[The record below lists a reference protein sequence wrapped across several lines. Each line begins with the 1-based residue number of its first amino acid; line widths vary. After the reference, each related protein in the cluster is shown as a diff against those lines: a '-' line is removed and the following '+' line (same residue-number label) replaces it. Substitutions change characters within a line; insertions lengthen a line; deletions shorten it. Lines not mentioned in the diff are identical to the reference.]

1 MTATAQNR
9 IEVGRAVCASAT
21 PDLATAS
28 SRNIAPDRRA
38 ANADDFRP
46 KHRQVVE
53 AAAARIGRAIAGAVQ
68 RERDRLERRRTVRE
82 LRLLGR
88 SRLADIGIEPDDV
101 ERVVDEMI
109 AARRARTEADGR
121 RPQSNS
127 K

>member
-1 MTATAQNR
+1 MRATAQNG
-9 IEVGRAVCASAT
+9 IEAGRPVSASAT
-21 PDLATAS
+21 PDLATTP

-38 ANADDFRP
+38 ANADDFLP

-53 AAAARIGRAIAGAVQ
+53 AAAARIGRAIAGVVQ
-68 RERDRLERRRTVRE
+68 RERDNLERRLTVRE

-88 SRLADIGIEPDDV
+88 SRLADIGIDPDDV

-109 AARRARTEADGR
+109 AARRRRTEAEGR
-121 RPQSNS
+121 RPQSKS